1 MAQETERGNMKKVQ
15 QFTIETERPFAACPD
30 QQRPCVWCAA
40 CGQQVEMVTAFAAAV
55 EREVNLYTIYRWA
68 EAGVIHFLV
77 TAEGEL
83 LVCLNSLTRNQQGGP
98 EEFDLQA
105 TINSYFNVHA
115 HEAQSGEHR
124 FR

>member
-1 MAQETERGNMKKVQ
+1 MQ
-15 QFTIETERPFAACPD
+15 QFIIETERSFATRTL
-30 QQRPCVWCAA
+30 QQRPCAWCAA

-55 EREVNLYTIYRWA
+55 EREVNLYTIHRWA

-124 FR
+124 IR